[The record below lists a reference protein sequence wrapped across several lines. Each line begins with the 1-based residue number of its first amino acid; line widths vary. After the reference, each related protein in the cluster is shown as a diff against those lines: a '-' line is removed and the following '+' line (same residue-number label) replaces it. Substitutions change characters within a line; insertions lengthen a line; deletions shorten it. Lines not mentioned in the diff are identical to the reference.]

1 MHEKNNFGGGE
12 KGGVNRLKKGAWIV
26 NRFKRGLGKRRGH
39 VFEVGRVET
48 QMHTMSCRNLLIDT
62 NI

>member
-39 VFEVGRVET
+39 VFEVGRG
-48 QMHTMSCRNLLIDT
+48 
-62 NI
+62 